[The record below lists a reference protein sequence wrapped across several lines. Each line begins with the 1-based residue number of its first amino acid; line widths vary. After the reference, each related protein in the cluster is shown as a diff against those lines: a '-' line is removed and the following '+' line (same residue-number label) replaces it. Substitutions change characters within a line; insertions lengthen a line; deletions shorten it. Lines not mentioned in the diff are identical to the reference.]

1 MRRLKR
7 GDVVRVRLVG
17 DGDSDWCVGWVALA
31 SNTDPASA
39 IFLLNG
45 MVRTRTGEIIGGVL
59 PVTVDYTAEKVTA
72 ALMDDSEYAVE
83 VNEQQYLPFLTYPV
97 Q

>member
-1 MRRLKR
+1 MRLLKR

-17 DGDSDWCVGWVALA
+17 DEDSDWCVGWVALA
-31 SNTDPASA
+31 SNTNPASA
-39 IFLLNG
+39 MIILNG
-45 MVRTRTGEIIGGVL
+45 MVRTRTGGVVGGVL

-72 ALMDDSEYAVE
+72 ALMDDSEYDVE